1 MMNRSWSS
9 SLRVTAHE
17 VTLLVTAP
25 ETGDVLKARLPTPPR
40 RPRALLTLLEGL
52 ALFVGEPLSVAISAA
67 PLPDLWRGSGL
78 FGDELWPAE
87 SPLVRFVA
95 ARHVRHR
102 RLDSLGSFRALRGRE
117 TR

>member
-9 SLRVTAHE
+9 SLRVTVRE

-25 ETGDVLKARLPTPPR
+25 ETGDVLKARLPMPPR
-40 RPRALLTLLEGL
+40 HPRALLTLLESL
-52 ALFVGEPLSVAISAA
+52 ALFAGEPLSVAISAA
-67 PLPDLWRGSGL
+67 PLSAPWLGSGL

-95 ARHVRHR
+95 ARRAHPR
-102 RLDSLGSFRALRGRE
+102 RLDGLGSFRALRGRE
-117 TR
+117 VR

>member
-9 SLRVTAHE
+9 SLRVTARD
-17 VTLLVTAP
+17 VTLLVRSP
-25 ETGDVLKARLPTPPR
+25 ETGDVLKARMPMPPR
-40 RPRALLTLLEGL
+40 HPRALLTLLEGL
-52 ALFVGEPLSVAISAA
+52 ALFAGEPLCVAISAV
-67 PLPDLWRGSGL
+67 PHPVLWCGSGL